1 MINPY
6 RDEAMDLLF
15 EQVPIL
21 TPVVIG
27 NCGGRPIWAWWGRSY
42 AAVVDLKKKKYPRS
56 YLPCFVFDKL
66 TGYARATDLTREYD
80 SKEAAEAALVRALES
95 L

>member
-6 RDEAMDLLF
+6 RDAAMDALF
-15 EQVPIL
+15 ELVPIL
-21 TPVVIG
+21 APMVIG

-42 AAVVDLKKKKYPRS
+42 AAVVNLREKYPTA
-56 YLPCFVFDKL
+56 YLPDFVFEKL
-66 TGYARATDLTREYD
+66 TGYALATELTREYD
-80 SKEAAEAALVRALES
+80 SKEAAEEALVRVLKS

>member
-6 RDEAMDLLF
+6 RDEAMDILH

-21 TPVVIG
+21 SPVVIG
-27 NCGGRPIWAWWGRSY
+27 SCGGRPIWAWWGRSY
-42 AAVVDLKKKKYPRS
+42 AAVVNLKKKYPRS
-56 YLPCFVFDKL
+56 YLPDFVFEKL
-66 TGYARATDLTREYD
+66 TGYALATEITREYD
-80 SKEAAEAALVRALES
+80 SREAAEEALVRALGS

>member
-6 RDEAMDLLF
+6 RDEAMDVLYAR
-15 EQVPIL
+15 VPIL
-21 TPVVIG
+21 TPVLIG

-42 AAVVDLKKKKYPRS
+42 AAVVNLKEKYPTA
-56 YLPCFVFDKL
+56 YLPDFVFEKL
-66 TGYARATDLTREYD
+66 TGYALATELTREYD
-80 SKEAAEAALVRALES
+80 SREAAEEALVRALGS